1 MRTRHLMC
9 SRLISELL
17 DATAMG
23 GYPYSRVAS
32 STPSC
37 EQPPLR
43 QAFHAVRLKWRGLHH
58 PKRLGHKPF
67 PDQHMDK
74 PSLHSP
80 TGRISCT
87 HDESAPW
94 IRRVVDWGWWRALFK
109 RGPRWFFALRRC
121 LSSLPGSEARSLLNS
136 SQHSFLSPRHHPGPQ
151 LRKAAPQESTH
162 SSRRV
167 CPCAGTAGLPLERV
181 VTRRWLPCCA
191 FRLP

>member
-1 MRTRHLMC
+1 MQRLWADIRTA
-9 SRLISELL
+9 ELL
-17 DATAMG
+17 H
-23 GYPYSRVAS
+23 PRSHVS
-32 STPSC
+32 SPLFAKHFTLC
-37 EQPPLR
+37 EINGADFITQSE
-43 QAFHAVRLKWRGLHH
+43 
-58 PKRLGHKPF
+58 LGHKPV

-74 PSLHSP
+74 SSLHSP
-80 TGRISCT
+80 TGRIGCT

-109 RGPRWFFALRRC
+109 RGPRWFFVLRRC

-136 SQHSFLSPRHHPGPQ
+136 SQHSFLSPRHHPNLQ

-181 VTRRWLPCCA
+181 VTRR
-191 FRLP
+191 